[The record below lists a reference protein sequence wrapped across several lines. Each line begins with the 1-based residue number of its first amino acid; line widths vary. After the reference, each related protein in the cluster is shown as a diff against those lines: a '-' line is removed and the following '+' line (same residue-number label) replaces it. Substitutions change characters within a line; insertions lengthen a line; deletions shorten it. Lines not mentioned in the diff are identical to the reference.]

1 MAYIG
6 NKPANKAVVASDL
19 DPAVITGQTALAVAP
34 ADTDEFLISDAG
46 VLKRLDASLVGSPG
60 ITEIDQ
66 WRLSAGLTGDQ
77 DPIAT
82 NLERV
87 DTDGFSHLGSGMS
100 QSSGIF
106 TFPSTGYWDISAHF
120 RFSSGATDNQKT
132 GHIVTTTDNSS
143 YSDAA
148 SCVANFYASGA
159 LGSTSTK
166 FIFDCTNTTT
176 HKVRF
181 RVGTT
186 GGSGNSVD
194 GNTDANFTVFTF
206 IKLANT

>member
-1 MAYIG
+1 MAGIIEVKDQGKLRIYDADNSNYIDI
-6 NKPANKAVVASDL
+6 VVPSTVSSNRTITLPDASFTV
-19 DPAVITGQTALAVAP
+19 PT
-34 ADTDEFLISDAG
+34 ADT
-46 VLKRLDASLVGSPG
+46 VGG

-87 DTDGFSHLGSGMS
+87 DTDGFSHLGTGMT

-186 GGSGNSVD
+186 GGSGNSTD
-194 GNTDANFTVFTF
+194 GDTNANFTVFTF